1 MKKLLSI
8 FSLVLA
14 LTACSS
20 MCDNC
25 YYGQEQSYTVSQPV
39 EVIYRNTTYRTVY
52 EPKTYKEVTLERR
65 PYKAK
70 LTCYRTNHKNYCN

>member
-25 YYGQEQSYTVSQPV
+25 YYGREQSYTVSQPV

-65 PYKAK
+65 TYKSK
-70 LTCYRTNHKNYCN
+70 STCYRTNHKNYCN

>member
-25 YYGQEQSYTVSQPV
+25 YYGREQSYTVSQPV
-39 EVIYRNTTYRTVY
+39 EVIYRNTTYRTQ
-52 EPKTYKEVTLERR
+52 KHIRK
-65 PYKAK
+65 
-70 LTCYRTNHKNYCN
+70 

>member
-25 YYGQEQSYTVSQPV
+25 YYGREQSYTVSQPV

-70 LTCYRTNHKNYCN
+70 STCYRTNHKNYCE

>member
-25 YYGQEQSYTVSQPV
+25 YYGREQSYTVSQPV
-39 EVIYRNTTYRTVY
+39 AVIYRNTTYRTVY

-70 LTCYRTNHKNYCN
+70 STCYRTNHKNYCN

>member
-1 MKKLLSI
+1 MKKILSVIVVLLM
-8 FSLVLA
+8 LVG
-14 LTACSS
+14 CSS

-70 LTCYRTNHKNYCN
+70 STCYRTNHKNYCR

>member
-25 YYGQEQSYTVSQPV
+25 YYGREQSYTVSQPV

-70 LTCYRTNHKNYCN
+70 SICYRTNHKNYCN